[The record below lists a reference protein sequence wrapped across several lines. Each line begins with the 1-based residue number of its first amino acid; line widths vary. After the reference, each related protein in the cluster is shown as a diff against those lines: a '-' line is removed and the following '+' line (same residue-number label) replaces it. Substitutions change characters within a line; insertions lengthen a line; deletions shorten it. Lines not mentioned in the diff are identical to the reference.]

1 MPDIQI
7 FKFKKY
13 KRTSQGQLIGPTD
26 FQFVPIQIL
35 RKSTSI
41 GIPSMRGDLNMPLND
56 DGTFAG
62 GEWKINPNTLVN
74 TFYESPIQV
83 FDVDKA
89 MQDVTKG
96 LLTVR
101 GTNYLAPNYGT
112 SIGTLVNTRK
122 LSDVATKIT
131 GEVQFILGYLAQSN
145 NGFGDSEVVSD
156 IVSLTG
162 KEDKQTINLELT
174 VRTLEGSQGS
184 LLLT

>member
-7 FKFKKY
+7 FKFNKY
-13 KRTSQGQLIGPTD
+13 KRTPQGQLIGPTD
-26 FQFVPIQIL
+26 YQFVPIQTL
-35 RKSTSI
+35 RKSTSV

-56 DGTFAG
+56 DGTFAA
-62 GEWKINPNTLVN
+62 GEWMINPNTLVN

-83 FDVDKA
+83 YDVDKA

-112 SIGTLVNTRK
+112 TIGTLANKRK
-122 LSDVATKIT
+122 LGDVATRIT
-131 GEVQFILGYLAQSN
+131 GEVQFILGYLAQANEGTS
-145 NGFGDSEVVSD
+145 DTELVSEL
-156 IVSLTG
+156 VSLTG
-162 KEDKQTINLELT
+162 KEEKQTINLELT